1 MKFVKESALVKLWV
15 GNVQSGLYTL
25 EQVPN
30 LFNLKEVVTEVLEYN
45 IK

>member
-1 MKFVKESALVKLWV
+1 MQFTKESSLVIIWV

-30 LFNLKEVVTEVLEYN
+30 LFNLKEVVSEVIN
-45 IK
+45 G